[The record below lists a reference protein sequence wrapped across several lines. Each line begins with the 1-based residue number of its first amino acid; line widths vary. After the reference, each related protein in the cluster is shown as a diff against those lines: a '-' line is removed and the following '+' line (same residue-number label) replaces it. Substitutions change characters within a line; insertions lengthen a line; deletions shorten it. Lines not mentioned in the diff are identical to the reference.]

1 MSGELIAINPILY
14 VTWLLVNLVIS
25 NDLIELV
32 NMTQVDDKEL
42 TEFMEKSIDIKV
54 DDLGVARF
62 QGKLCVPRDEI

>member
-42 TEFMEKSIDIKV
+42 TEFMEKSVDIKV

-62 QGKLCVPRDEI
+62 QGRLCVPRDEI